1 MILGHLPHLEAD
13 RSFPHNMPRKFK
25 KGYYVQGQFV
35 AEGSDLDL
43 ELKRELKGTDDA
55 SRTDLKRESE
65 ELQDLGKELLTLR
78 ADLLNGIGLPDKLIG
93 ALAEAKRITNF
104 EGKRRQMQFIG
115 KQMRGLEEDQVEA
128 VRAALDEQLN
138 GSAQDNLML
147 HQAETWRH
155 RLISEDDAFGEWVA
169 QFPETDTQQ
178 LRSLVRQARKDL
190 VPEKP
195 GAAPRHGKAYR
206 EIFQLVRE
214 QLSGTGG
221 E

>member
-1 MILGHLPHLEAD
+1 M
-13 RSFPHNMPRKFK
+13 SRKFK

-35 AEGSDLDL
+35 AEGSELDL
-43 ELKRELKGTDDA
+43 ELKRELKGTDEA
-55 SRTDLKRESE
+55 SRTDNKRAST
-65 ELQDLGKELLTLR
+65 ELQKLGEDLLTLR
-78 ADLLNGIGLPDKLIG
+78 ADLMARLALSEKLVD
-93 ALAEAKRITNF
+93 AVAEAKRITNF

-115 KQMRGLEEDQVEA
+115 KLMRGLDEDTLA
-128 VRAALDEQLN
+128 TVRAALDEQQN
-138 GSAQDNLML
+138 GSAQENLRL
-147 HQAETWRH
+147 HQAETWRN
-155 RLISEDDAFGEWVA
+155 RLINEDEAFSEWVA
-169 QFPETDTQQ
+169 QFPDTDTQQ

-214 QLSGTGG
+214 QLMGAPDG